1 MHFLQVNSL
10 CKREKGYLVVNTI
23 SFSQLQGQRIAIAGE
38 TGSGKSTLLKMI
50 AAQVQ
55 PDGGEILFR
64 EKQVRGPLEKLLP
77 GHPGI
82 AYLAQQSDLPHFL
95 KVEQVLAYVNQLP
108 EEEAKKLYEICR
120 ISHLVR
126 RKTDQLSGGEKQRI
140 ALARL
145 LVTSPQLLLLDEPF
159 SNLDIVHKNVLKK
172 VIRDIGEQLNITCIL
187 VSHDP
192 QDTLPWADEIMIMK
206 DGVIVQQGSS
216 RTIYTQ
222 PANEYVAGLFGKYN
236 LVDEETLQLFTQSKS
251 ITQQGK
257 KVFLRPEQIHVSSNE
272 GVKATIK
279 TMLYLGNSYE
289 LELLVND
296 QLLTV
301 QSFEPGLQAGDVV
314 NIELEK
320 TDYWYL

>member
-1 MHFLQVNSL
+1 
-10 CKREKGYLVVNTI
+10 
-23 SFSQLQGQRIAIAGE
+23 
-38 TGSGKSTLLKMI
+38 
-50 AAQVQ
+50 
-55 PDGGEILFR
+55 
-64 EKQVRGPLEKLLP
+64 LEKLLP

-159 SNLDIVHKNVLKK
+159 SNLDLVHKNVLKK
-172 VIRDIGEQLNITCIL
+172 VIKDIGEQLNITCIL

-192 QDTLPWADEIMIMK
+192 QDTLPWADEIMVMK

-222 PANEYVAGLFGKYN
+222 PVNEYVAGLFGKYN
-236 LVDEETLQLFTQSKS
+236 LVGQETLQLFTQRKS
-251 ITQQGK
+251 LTQQGK
-257 KVFLRPEQIHVSSNE
+257 KVFLRPEQIHISSNE
-272 GVKATIK
+272 AVKATIK

-296 QLLTV
+296 QLFTV
-301 QSFEPGLQAGDVV
+301 QSFQPGLQAGDEV

-320 TDYWYL
+320 GDYWYL

>member
-1 MHFLQVNSL
+1 MHFLQVNNL
-10 CKREKGYLVVNTI
+10 CKREKGYLVVNSI
-23 SFSQLQGQRIAIAGE
+23 SFNQLQAQRIAIAGE

-55 PDGGEILFR
+55 PDAGEIFFR
-64 EKQVRGPLEKLLP
+64 EKRVLGPLEKLLP

-95 KVEQVLAYVNQLP
+95 KVEQVLDYVNQLP
-108 EEEAKKLYEICR
+108 EADAKKLYEICR

-159 SNLDIVHKNVLKK
+159 SNLDLVHKNILKK
-172 VIRDIGEQLNITCIL
+172 VIRDIGEQLNITCML

-192 QDTLPWADEIMIMK
+192 QDTLPWADEILVMK
-206 DGVIVQQGSS
+206 DGVVVQQDNP

-222 PANEYVAGLFGKYN
+222 PVNEYVAGLFGKYN
-236 LVDEETLQLFTQSKS
+236 LVEEETLQLFTQNMS

-257 KVFLRPEQIHVSSNE
+257 RVFIRPEQICIVNNE
-272 GVKATIK
+272 AVKATIK
-279 TMLYLGNSYE
+279 TILYLGNSYE
-289 LELLVND
+289 LELVVND
-296 QLLTV
+296 QLLI
-301 QSFEPGLQAGDVV
+301 S
-314 NIELEK
+314 
-320 TDYWYL
+320 WM